1 MAFFINA
8 INYLHSLFPHR
19 MSLDPSNSQHPANSL
34 SPHQP
39 GMLSLNQEP
48 TPPKHPKLVMVLAII
63 AAILFLV
70 GIGGWKAMQISQAI
84 AMGKSFKMPP
94 DAITSLKVSKETV
107 APVLETVGSLSSPQG
122 VMLSADLPGIVTTI
136 SFESGSHA
144 TNGQLLV
151 QLDTRQEEAQLRTAK
166 AKLDLARQ
174 NLDRAKDLSAKRVI
188 AQSAYDE
195 TKSQYDAAVASVD
208 ETQAMIDRKTIRAPF
223 EGFIGIRQ
231 INAGQY
237 VKSGDPIVQLESLDP
252 IYVNFALPQQNLAHL
267 RVGQAVQLQADGM
280 PDKVFKGSINAINSA
295 VDTTTRN
302 IQIQATIPNPDHV
315 LRSGMFAGV
324 QVVLPSRESVV
335 MVPATAVQFAPYGD
349 SVFVIKTLKDPQG
362 KEFLGVQEVVVTLGK
377 TRGDQIEIVK
387 GLNQGDE
394 IATSGIFKLHE
405 GGAVKVENS
414 VQPGNNPAPK
424 PTDS

>member
-1 MAFFINA
+1 MVFFINA
-8 INYLHSLFPHR
+8 VKYLPSVFPHR
-19 MSLDPSNSQHPANSL
+19 MSTDPSNSQKPENSL
-34 SPHQP
+34 SAHQP
-39 GMLSLNQEP
+39 GKLSLNQEP
-48 TPPKHPKLVMVLAII
+48 TPPKRPKLVVVLAIMV
-63 AAILFLV
+63 AILFLL

-174 NLDRAKDLSAKRVI
+174 NLDRAKDLSAKHVI

-208 ETQAMIDRKTIRAPF
+208 ETRAMIDRKTIRAPF
-223 EGFIGIRQ
+223 DGFIGIRQ

-252 IYVNFALPQQNLAHL
+252 IYVNYALPQQNLAKL
-267 RVGQAVQLQADGM
+267 RAGQPVQLKADGI
-280 PDKVFKGSINAINSA
+280 PDKVFMGSINAINSA
-295 VDTTTRN
+295 VDATTRN

-324 QVVLPSRESVV
+324 QVVLPTRESVV

-362 KEFLGVQEVVVTLGK
+362 KEFLGVHEVVVTLGK

-387 GLNQGDE
+387 GLSQGDE

>member
-1 MAFFINA
+1 
-8 INYLHSLFPHR
+8 
-19 MSLDPSNSQHPANSL
+19 MSVDPSNSQQPQNSL
-34 SPHQP
+34 STRQP

-48 TPPKHPKLVMVLAII
+48 TPPKHPKLVLVLAII
-63 AAILFLV
+63 AAIFFLV

-122 VMLSADLPGIVTTI
+122 VMLSADLPGIVTAI
-136 SFESGSHA
+136 SFESGSRA

-252 IYVNFALPQQNLAHL
+252 IYVNFALPQQNLAKL
-267 RVGQAVQLQADGM
+267 QVGQAVQLKADGI

-302 IQIQATIPNPDHV
+302 IQVQATIPNPDHV

-324 QVVLPSRESVV
+324 QVVLPNRESVV

>member
-1 MAFFINA
+1 
-8 INYLHSLFPHR
+8 
-19 MSLDPSNSQHPANSL
+19 MSVDPSNSQQPQNSL
-34 SPHQP
+34 STRQP

-48 TPPKHPKLVMVLAII
+48 TPPKHPKLVLVLAII
-63 AAILFLV
+63 AAIFFLV

-122 VMLSADLPGIVTTI
+122 VMLSADLPGIVTAI
-136 SFESGSHA
+136 SFESGSRA

-252 IYVNFALPQQNLAHL
+252 IYVNFALPQQNLAKL
-267 RVGQAVQLQADGM
+267 QVGQAVQLKADGI

-302 IQIQATIPNPDHV
+302 IQVQATIPNPDHV

>member
-1 MAFFINA
+1 
-8 INYLHSLFPHR
+8 
-19 MSLDPSNSQHPANSL
+19 MSVDPSNSQQPQNSL
-34 SPHQP
+34 STRQP

-48 TPPKHPKLVMVLAII
+48 TPPKHPKLVLVLAVI
-63 AAILFLV
+63 AAIFFLV

-122 VMLSADLPGIVTTI
+122 VMLSADLPGIVTAI
-136 SFESGSHA
+136 SFESGSRA

-252 IYVNFALPQQNLAHL
+252 IYVNFALPQQNLAKL
-267 RVGQAVQLQADGM
+267 RVGQAVQLKADGI

-302 IQIQATIPNPDHV
+302 IQVQATIPNPDHV

-324 QVVLPSRESVV
+324 QVVLPNGESVV